1 MPYTQDELQSVG
13 YYNEFI
19 NKLREIYLEKLA
31 EAGENGFRDVNN
43 VLLSYEDIFTGFS
56 IEDVDISKGPY
67 LQVLRKGY
75 TENMPEDV
83 INGLE
88 DLRQL
93 LYTRQFEK
101 YPKYT
106 KGKLL
111 EKTIDRNISE
121 LSTSTFLTELPGDL
135 TNGDVITVDVAED
148 LRKWVIQ
155 NGQKRIFPDLA
166 TFFGYGYQLTDLKA
180 VEEGTLKSIPSG
192 DDIE

>member
-106 KGKLL
+106 KGKL
-111 EKTIDRNISE
+111 K
-121 LSTSTFLTELPGDL
+121 
-135 TNGDVITVDVAED
+135 
-148 LRKWVIQ
+148 
-155 NGQKRIFPDLA
+155 
-166 TFFGYGYQLTDLKA
+166 
-180 VEEGTLKSIPSG
+180 
-192 DDIE
+192 